1 MIFNHHLFFLLR
13 NQKIMIYIL
22 IYFIR
27 IFYMKSRKKKFIDI
41 DIKKHEYFKKWKS
54 INVRGNI
61 RLISKLKI
69 DYII

>member
-1 MIFNHHLFFLLR
+1 
-13 NQKIMIYIL
+13 
-22 IYFIR
+22 
-27 IFYMKSRKKKFIDI
+27 MKSRKKKFIDI
-41 DIKKHEYFKKWKS
+41 KIKKHEYFKKLKS